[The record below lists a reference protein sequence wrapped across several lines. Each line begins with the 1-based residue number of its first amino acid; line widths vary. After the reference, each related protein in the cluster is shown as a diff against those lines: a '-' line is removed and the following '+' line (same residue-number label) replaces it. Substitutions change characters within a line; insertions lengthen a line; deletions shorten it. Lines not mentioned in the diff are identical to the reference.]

1 MKKLFLAVVAMMV
14 SAATFAQNEVGQL
27 TIQPKVGVNIA
38 NITDS
43 DGADPRIGLAAGAE
57 FEYGLTDNIGLSA
70 GVLYSMQ
77 GFKTTEEGVDCTLK
91 LDYLN
96 VPILANFYVAKGF
109 AVKLGVQP
117 GFKLSSKA
125 KVKVSGASVE
135 VDANDIEGVNVKSI
149 DLSIPVGVSYQY
161 QNIVFDARYNWG
173 VTKIVDDADS
183 KHSVFQITVG
193 YKFSL

>member
-14 SAATFAQNEVGQL
+14 SATTFAQNEVGQL

-38 NITDS
+38 NITDA
-43 DGADPRIGLAAGAE
+43 DDADPRIGLAAGAE

-77 GFKTTEEGVDCTLK
+77 GAKTTEDGADCTLK

-125 KVKVSGASVE
+125 KFKGSGGSKEVE
-135 VDANDIEGVNVKSI
+135 VEDGVKSV
-149 DLSIPVGVSYQY
+149 DLSIPVGLSYQY

>member
-38 NITDS
+38 NITDA
-43 DGADPRIGLAAGAE
+43 DDADPRIGLAAGAE

-77 GFKTTEEGVDCTLK
+77 GVKTTIIDDDCTWK
-91 LDYLN
+91 LDFLN

-125 KVKVSGASVE
+125 KFKGSGGSKEVE
-135 VDANDIEGVNVKSI
+135 VEDGVKSV
-149 DLSIPVGVSYQY
+149 DLSIPVGLSYQY

-173 VTKIVDDADS
+173 VTKIIDDVDS

>member
-1 MKKLFLAVVAMMV
+1 MKKLFLAVVAMMI

-38 NITDS
+38 NITDVN
-43 DGADPRIGLAAGAE
+43 DADPRIGLAAGAE

-77 GFKTTEEGVDCTLK
+77 GVKTTIIDDDCTWK
-91 LDYLN
+91 LDFLN

-125 KVKVSGASVE
+125 KFKGSGGSKEVE
-135 VDANDIEGVNVKSI
+135 VEDGVKSV
-149 DLSIPVGVSYQY
+149 DLSIPVGLSYQY

-173 VTKIVDDADS
+173 VTKIVDDVDS

>member
-38 NITDS
+38 NITDA
-43 DGADPRIGLAAGAE
+43 DDADPRIGLAAGAE

-77 GFKTTEEGVDCTLK
+77 GVKTTIIDDDCTWK
-91 LDYLN
+91 LDFLN

-125 KVKVSGASVE
+125 KFKGSGGSKEVE
-135 VDANDIEGVNVKSI
+135 VEDGVKSV
-149 DLSIPVGVSYQY
+149 DLSIPVGLSYQY

-173 VTKIVDDADS
+173 VTNIVDDVDS

>member
-1 MKKLFLAVVAMMV
+1 MKKLFLAVVAMMI

-38 NITDS
+38 NITDA
-43 DGADPRIGLAAGAE
+43 DDADPRIGLAAGAE

-77 GFKTTEEGVDCTLK
+77 GVKTTIIDDDCTWK

-125 KVKVSGASVE
+125 KFKGSGGSKEVE
-135 VDANDIEGVNVKSI
+135 VEDGVKSV
-149 DLSIPVGVSYQY
+149 DLSIPVGLSYQY

-173 VTKIVDDADS
+173 VTKIVDDVDS

>member
-1 MKKLFLAVVAMMV
+1 MKKLFLAVVAMMI

-38 NITDS
+38 NITDA
-43 DGADPRIGLAAGAE
+43 DDADPRIGLAAGAE

-77 GFKTTEEGVDCTLK
+77 GVKTIIVDDDCTSK

-125 KVKVSGASVE
+125 KFKGSGGSKE
-135 VDANDIEGVNVKSI
+135 VDVDGFKSV
-149 DLSIPVGVSYQY
+149 DLSIPVGLSYQY

-173 VTKIVDDADS
+173 VTNIVEDSDS

>member
-14 SAATFAQNEVGQL
+14 SAATFAQNEVGQI

-38 NITDS
+38 NITDAV
-43 DGADPRIGLAAGAE
+43 GADPRIGLAAGAE

-77 GFKTTEEGVDCTLK
+77 GAKASEESVDYTLK

-96 VPILANFYVAKGF
+96 VPILANFYVSKGL
-109 AVKLGVQP
+109 ALKLGVQP
-117 GFKLSSKA
+117 GFKLSSK
-125 KVKVSGASVE
+125 VKGEASGVTAELEVE
-135 VDANDIEGVNVKSI
+135 DGVKSI

-173 VTKIVDDADS
+173 VTKIIEDSDS

>member
-1 MKKLFLAVVAMMV
+1 MKKLFLAVVAMMI

-38 NITDS
+38 NITDA
-43 DGADPRIGLAAGAE
+43 DDADPRIGLAAGAE
-57 FEYGLTDNIGLSA
+57 FEYGITDNIGLSA

-77 GFKTTEEGVDCTLK
+77 GVKTTIIDDDCTWK
-91 LDYLN
+91 LDFLN

-125 KVKVSGASVE
+125 KFKGSGGSKEVE
-135 VDANDIEGVNVKSI
+135 VEDGVKSV
-149 DLSIPVGVSYQY
+149 DLSIPVGLSYQY

-173 VTKIVDDADS
+173 VTKIVDDVDS

>member
-1 MKKLFLAVVAMMV
+1 MKKLFIAVVAMMV
-14 SAATFAQNEVGQL
+14 SATTFAQNEVGQL

-38 NITDS
+38 NITDA
-43 DGADPRIGLAAGAE
+43 DDADPRIGLAAGAE

-77 GFKTTEEGVDCTLK
+77 GVKTTIIDDDCTWK
-91 LDYLN
+91 LDFLN

-125 KVKVSGASVE
+125 KFKGSGGSKEVE
-135 VDANDIEGVNVKSI
+135 VEDGVKSV
-149 DLSIPVGVSYQY
+149 DLSIPVGLSYQY

-173 VTKIVDDADS
+173 VTKIVDDVDS

>member
-1 MKKLFLAVVAMMV
+1 MKKLFFAVVAMMV
-14 SAATFAQNEVGQL
+14 SATTFAQNEVGQL

-38 NITDS
+38 NITDA
-43 DGADPRIGLAAGAE
+43 DDADPRIGLAAGAE

-77 GFKTTEEGVDCTLK
+77 GVKTTIIDDDCTWK
-91 LDYLN
+91 LDFLN

-125 KVKVSGASVE
+125 KFKGSGGSKEVE
-135 VDANDIEGVNVKSI
+135 VEDGVKSV
-149 DLSIPVGVSYQY
+149 DLSIPVGLSYQY

-173 VTKIVDDADS
+173 VTKIIEDSDS

>member
-1 MKKLFLAVVAMMV
+1 MKKLFLAVVAMMI

-38 NITDS
+38 NITDA
-43 DGADPRIGLAAGAE
+43 DDADPRIGLAAGAE

-77 GFKTTEEGVDCTLK
+77 GVKTTIIDDDCTWK
-91 LDYLN
+91 LDFLN

-125 KVKVSGASVE
+125 KAKGSGASVE
-135 VDANDIEGVNVKSI
+135 LDVDGIKSV

>member
-14 SAATFAQNEVGQL
+14 SAATFAQNEAGQI

-38 NITDS
+38 NITDAV
-43 DGADPRIGLAAGAE
+43 GADPRIGLAAGAE

-77 GFKTTEEGVDCTLK
+77 GAKATEDGADCTLK

-125 KVKVSGASVE
+125 KAKGSGASVE
-135 VDANDIEGVNVKSI
+135 LDVDGIKSV

-173 VTKIVDDADS
+173 VTKIVEDSDS

>member
-1 MKKLFLAVVAMMV
+1 MKKLFLAVVAMMI

-38 NITDS
+38 NITDVN
-43 DGADPRIGLAAGAE
+43 DADPRIGLAAGAE

-77 GFKTTEEGVDCTLK
+77 GVKTIIVDADCTSK

-96 VPILANFYVAKGF
+96 VPILANYYVAKGF

-125 KVKVSGASVE
+125 KFKEPGGSKE
-135 VDANDIEGVNVKSI
+135 VDVDGFKSV
-149 DLSIPVGVSYQY
+149 DLSIPVGLSYQY

-173 VTKIVDDADS
+173 VTNIVEDSDS

>member
-14 SAATFAQNEVGQL
+14 SATTFAQNEVGQL

-38 NITDS
+38 NITDA
-43 DGADPRIGLAAGAE
+43 DDADPRIGLAAGAE

-77 GFKTTEEGVDCTLK
+77 GVKTTIVDADCTLK

-125 KVKVSGASVE
+125 KAKGSGASKE
-135 VDANDIEGVNVKSI
+135 VDVDGIKSV
-149 DLSIPVGVSYQY
+149 DLSIPVGLSYQY

>member
-14 SAATFAQNEVGQL
+14 SATTFAQNEVGQL

-38 NITDS
+38 NITDA
-43 DGADPRIGLAAGAE
+43 DDADPRIGLAAGAE
-57 FEYGLTDNIGLSA
+57 FEYGITDNIGLSA

-77 GFKTTEEGVDCTLK
+77 GLKTTIVDADCTWK

-125 KVKVSGASVE
+125 EFKGSGGSKE
-135 VDANDIEGVNVKSI
+135 VDVDGFKSV

-173 VTKIVDDADS
+173 VTNIVEDSDS

>member
-1 MKKLFLAVVAMMV
+1 MKKLFLAVVAMMI

-27 TIQPKVGVNIA
+27 TIQPNVGVNIA
-38 NITDS
+38 NITDVN
-43 DGADPRIGLAAGAE
+43 DADPRIGLAAGAE

-77 GFKTTEEGVDCTLK
+77 GVKTTIIDDDCTWK
-91 LDYLN
+91 LDFLN

-125 KVKVSGASVE
+125 KFKGSGGSKEVE
-135 VDANDIEGVNVKSI
+135 VEDGVKSV
-149 DLSIPVGVSYQY
+149 DLSIPVGLSYQY

>member
-1 MKKLFLAVVAMMV
+1 MKKLFLAVVAMMI

-38 NITDS
+38 NITDVN
-43 DGADPRIGLAAGAE
+43 DADPRIGLAAGAE

-77 GFKTTEEGVDCTLK
+77 GVKTIIVDDDCTSK

-125 KVKVSGASVE
+125 KFKEPGGSKE
-135 VDANDIEGVNVKSI
+135 VDVDGFKSV
-149 DLSIPVGVSYQY
+149 DLSIPVGLSYQY

-173 VTKIVDDADS
+173 VTKIVDDVDS

>member
-38 NITDS
+38 NITDA
-43 DGADPRIGLAAGAE
+43 DDADPRIGLAAGAE

-117 GFKLSSKA
+117 GFELSSKA
-125 KVKVSGASVE
+125 KVKGSGTSVE
-135 VDANDIEGVNVKSI
+135 VDANDIEGINIKSI

-173 VTKIVDDADS
+173 VTKIVDDVDS

>member
-14 SAATFAQNEVGQL
+14 SATTFAQNEVGQL

-38 NITDS
+38 NITDAV
-43 DGADPRIGLAAGAE
+43 GADPRIGLAAGAE
-57 FEYGLTDNIGLSA
+57 FEYGITDNIGLSA

-77 GFKTTEEGVDCTLK
+77 GAKASEESVDYTLK

-96 VPILANFYVAKGF
+96 VPILANFYVAKGL
-109 AVKLGVQP
+109 ALKLGVQP
-117 GFKLSSKA
+117 GFKLSSK
-125 KVKVSGASVE
+125 VKGEASGVTAELEVE
-135 VDANDIEGVNVKSI
+135 DGVKSV
-149 DLSIPVGVSYQY
+149 DLSIPVGLSYQY

-173 VTKIVDDADS
+173 VTNIVEDSDS

>member
-1 MKKLFLAVVAMMV
+1 MKKLFFAVVAMMV
-14 SAATFAQNEVGQL
+14 SATTFAQNEVGQL

-38 NITDS
+38 NITDA
-43 DGADPRIGLAAGAE
+43 DDADPRIGLAAGAE

-77 GFKTTEEGVDCTLK
+77 GVKTTIIDDDCTWK
-91 LDYLN
+91 LDFLN

-125 KVKVSGASVE
+125 KFKGSGGSKEVE
-135 VDANDIEGVNVKSI
+135 VEDGVKSV
-149 DLSIPVGVSYQY
+149 DLSIPVGLSYQY

-173 VTKIVDDADS
+173 VTKIVDDVDS

>member
-14 SAATFAQNEVGQL
+14 SATTFAQNEVGQL

-38 NITDS
+38 NITDA
-43 DGADPRIGLAAGAE
+43 DDADPRIGLAAGAE

-77 GFKTTEEGVDCTLK
+77 GAKATEDGADCTLK

-125 KVKVSGASVE
+125 KVKVSGTSVE
-135 VDANDIEGVNVKSI
+135 VDANDIEGVNVKSV

-173 VTKIVDDADS
+173 VTKIIEDSDS

>member
-14 SAATFAQNEVGQL
+14 SATTFAQNEVGQL

-38 NITDS
+38 NITDA
-43 DGADPRIGLAAGAE
+43 DDADPRIGLAAGAE
-57 FEYGLTDNIGLSA
+57 FEYGITDNIGLSA

-77 GFKTTEEGVDCTLK
+77 GAKTTEDGADCTLK

-125 KVKVSGASVE
+125 KFKGSGGSKEVE
-135 VDANDIEGVNVKSI
+135 VEDGVKSV
-149 DLSIPVGVSYQY
+149 DLSIPVGLSYQY

>member
-14 SAATFAQNEVGQL
+14 SATTFAQNEVGQL

-43 DGADPRIGLAAGAE
+43 DDADPRIGLAAGAE
-57 FEYGLTDNIGLSA
+57 FEYGITDNIGLSA

-77 GFKTTEEGVDCTLK
+77 GAKASEESVDYTLK

-96 VPILANFYVAKGF
+96 VPILANFYVAKGL
-109 AVKLGVQP
+109 ALKLGVQP
-117 GFKLSSKA
+117 GFKLSSK
-125 KVKVSGASVE
+125 VKGEASGVTAELEVE
-135 VDANDIEGVNVKSI
+135 DGVKSV
-149 DLSIPVGVSYQY
+149 DLSIPVGLSYQY

>member
-38 NITDS
+38 NITDA
-43 DGADPRIGLAAGAE
+43 DDADPRIGLAAGAE

-77 GFKTTEEGVDCTLK
+77 GVKTTIIDDDCTWK
-91 LDYLN
+91 LDFLN

-125 KVKVSGASVE
+125 KFKGSGGSKEVE
-135 VDANDIEGVNVKSI
+135 VEDGVKSI

-173 VTKIVDDADS
+173 VTKIVDDVDS

>member
-1 MKKLFLAVVAMMV
+1 MKKLFLAVVAMMI

-38 NITDS
+38 NITDA
-43 DGADPRIGLAAGAE
+43 DDADPRIGLAAGAE

-77 GFKTTEEGVDCTLK
+77 GVKTTIVDADCTWK

-173 VTKIVDDADS
+173 VTKIIEDSDS

>member
-14 SAATFAQNEVGQL
+14 SATTFAQNEVGQL

-38 NITDS
+38 NITDA
-43 DGADPRIGLAAGAE
+43 DDADPRIGLAAGAE

-77 GFKTTEEGVDCTLK
+77 GVKTTIIDDDCTWK
-91 LDYLN
+91 LDFLN

-125 KVKVSGASVE
+125 KFKGSGGSKEVE
-135 VDANDIEGVNVKSI
+135 VEDGVKSV
-149 DLSIPVGVSYQY
+149 DLSIPVGLSYQY

-173 VTKIVDDADS
+173 VTKIVNDVDS

>member
-14 SAATFAQNEVGQL
+14 SATTFAQNEVGQL

-38 NITDS
+38 NITEAV
-43 DGADPRIGLAAGAE
+43 GADPRIGLAAGAE
-57 FEYGLTDNIGLSA
+57 FEYGITDNIGLSA

-77 GFKTTEEGVDCTLK
+77 GAKASEESVDYTLK

-96 VPILANFYVAKGF
+96 VPILANFYVAKGL
-109 AVKLGVQP
+109 ALKLGVQP
-117 GFKLSSKA
+117 GFKLSSK
-125 KVKVSGASVE
+125 VKGEASGVTAELEVE
-135 VDANDIEGVNVKSI
+135 DGVKSI
-149 DLSIPVGVSYQY
+149 DLSIPVGLSYQY

>member
-38 NITDS
+38 NITDA
-43 DGADPRIGLAAGAE
+43 DDADPRIGLAAGAE
-57 FEYGLTDNIGLSA
+57 FEYGITDNIGLSA

-77 GFKTTEEGVDCTLK
+77 GAKTTEDGADCTLK

-125 KVKVSGASVE
+125 KAKGSGASVE
-135 VDANDIEGVNVKSI
+135 LDVDGIKSV

>member
-14 SAATFAQNEVGQL
+14 SATTFAQNEVGQL

-38 NITDS
+38 NITDA
-43 DGADPRIGLAAGAE
+43 DDADPRIGLAAGAE
-57 FEYGLTDNIGLSA
+57 FEYGITDNIGLSA

-125 KVKVSGASVE
+125 KFKGSGGSKEVE
-135 VDANDIEGVNVKSI
+135 VEDGVKSV
-149 DLSIPVGVSYQY
+149 DLSIPVGLSYQY

>member
-14 SAATFAQNEVGQL
+14 SATTFAQNEVGQL

-38 NITDS
+38 NITDA
-43 DGADPRIGLAAGAE
+43 DDADPRIGLAAGAE

-77 GFKTTEEGVDCTLK
+77 GVKTTIIDDDCTWK
-91 LDYLN
+91 LDFLN

-125 KVKVSGASVE
+125 KAKGSGASVE
-135 VDANDIEGVNVKSI
+135 LDVDGIKSV

>member
-38 NITDS
+38 NITDA
-43 DGADPRIGLAAGAE
+43 DDADPRIGLAAGAE

-77 GFKTTEEGVDCTLK
+77 GAKTTEEGVDCTLK

-125 KVKVSGASVE
+125 KAKGSGASVE
-135 VDANDIEGVNVKSI
+135 LDVDGIKSV

-173 VTKIVDDADS
+173 VTKIVEDSDS
-183 KHSVFQITVG
+183 KHSVFQVTVG

>member
-14 SAATFAQNEVGQL
+14 SATTFAQNEVGQL

-43 DGADPRIGLAAGAE
+43 DDADPRIGLAAGAE
-57 FEYGLTDNIGLSA
+57 FEYGITDNIGLSA

-77 GFKTTEEGVDCTLK
+77 GAKASEESVDYTLK

-135 VDANDIEGVNVKSI
+135 VDANDIEGINIKSI

>member
-27 TIQPKVGVNIA
+27 TIQPKVGVSIA
-38 NITDS
+38 NITDAV
-43 DGADPRIGLAAGAE
+43 GADPRIGLAAGAE

-77 GFKTTEEGVDCTLK
+77 GAKTTEEGVDCTLK

-125 KVKVSGASVE
+125 KAKGSGASVE
-135 VDANDIEGVNVKSI
+135 LDVDGIKSV

-173 VTKIVDDADS
+173 VTKIIDDADT